1 MKMAWIVRR
10 IGLLIVA
17 ALVLSTVS
25 LGSTEALAQSRS
37 LTDGPPVRRQLL
49 HRSSKLELA
58 PGIAAMFGNG
68 FQTPLYLNLGVRY
81 HLSNSVSL
89 GVDLNGSPIAVDR
102 RVVRE
107 LDDIDP
113 QAAAGLE
120 VANTPFLGSFQV
132 SYAPI
137 VGKINFFGN
146 KIAYIDVHLFGGV
159 GGALQTSDVDA
170 LSGFSFGGVI
180 GVGARLFFDDGIAIN
195 LRFSD
200 YLYSNAEAAQDGRVL
215 EERFRQHYVVGLS
228 VGFFLP
234 RATYVSR

>member
-1 MKMAWIVRR
+1 MKMVWIARR
-10 IGLLIVA
+10 IALLAVA
-17 ALVLSTVS
+17 ALVLSVVS
-25 LGSTEALAQSRS
+25 LGSTDAQAQTRS

-49 HRSSKLELA
+49 HRSSKLEIS

-81 HLSNSVSL
+81 HLTNAISL
-89 GVDLNGSPIAVDR
+89 GVDLNGSPFAIDR

-107 LDDIDP
+107 LDELDP

-120 VANTPFLGSFQV
+120 VANTPFIGSFQV

-137 VGKINFFGN
+137 VGKINFFGD
-146 KIAYIDVHLFGGV
+146 KIAYIDVHLFAGA

-170 LSGFSFGGVI
+170 LSGFSFGGVV
-180 GVGARLFFDDGIAIN
+180 GVGARLFFDEGIAIN

-234 RATYVSR
+234 RAVYVSR